1 MQGKLFSLSI
11 SYIVIENELKSMLHF
26 IREYKFPC
34 LVAFVTWAVLCF
46 IGFFPFQIWN
56 ADLGCHC
63 RRLLRTC
70 PLPDFEESC
79 CVFLLG
85 NHEFLVTECWCSYL
99 LAFIGFWT
107 TCNIASSRVSRL
119 EGPKTDSQPIRPATL
134 MISLRENVFS
144 ISWFA
149 IGLRWSSCMLVRLI
163 FADSNSAERMMII
176 GVKGIDST

>member
-1 MQGKLFSLSI
+1 MCSLIKLSAAVFRADRLRKWELNKTWSLSINLEIIIEQYFHDYNFFRFPLPASGNPLVRWQCHGKLFSLSI

-107 TCNIASSRVSRL
+107 TCSIASSRVCL
-119 EGPKTDSQPIRPATL
+119 
-134 MISLRENVFS
+134 
-144 ISWFA
+144 
-149 IGLRWSSCMLVRLI
+149 
-163 FADSNSAERMMII
+163 
-176 GVKGIDST
+176 